1 MNLHNNLKH
10 RFSVSEEFTKD
21 FHKRIKEAAKA
32 YDAEGP
38 EDKISYDADTNVI
51 QIAENRY
58 KMIYPLI
65 FVNSES
71 MLSSM
76 FDRVPDLIFSG
87 KGKYDE
93 IKKIKIEAAYKYLV
107 DKCSLEWFM
116 NDTAWWFVV
125 DGFATGHI
133 SYKKQYH
140 EEPVIDE
147 MGMPEVDPMT
157 GEPKMRVVYDY
168 DDPMVEAG
176 DVSKEYFSPES
187 EFDIKLEKTPYYF
200 RKLLMDPVKVKE
212 IYGKDVEPDA
222 TLEVNGDEKHE
233 IKDLKRV
240 QVWMYYGTVPKE
252 NKSEVKN
259 WSYDA
264 TYLIVFTSSEILHKE
279 PLKEKPARAIKWY
292 GTPNKFFGFGLAH
305 LLKNQQQEKTL
316 RRGQQIRY
324 ADNLAF
330 PKIAMDETG
339 DLDDQAMLD
348 PRENRIVIYKDKEP
362 KYLVPPPMPDT
373 LIQAEQRVDNDA
385 QQISGLIDIST
396 GAQQSSVDTAT
407 GQSIFAEA
415 AAQRVRRAKHKF
427 VEFYKQIVIGLL
439 KEAQAN
445 WSTEKVVS
453 ITDDKGKDQ
462 QIAVGAT
469 DLSDVDFDTDIDID
483 GETMSINKDIIRQ
496 QSIEFYNTTKDDP
509 LINRQEVIK
518 DVMQQGF
525 GKSNPDRY
533 ITKSNLQPGMTL
545 VDPNTE
551 QIYTV
556 DKSGQVVPQETDMTI
571 AEPTQGSN
579 AVSSPSGMAGSVN
592 NLS

>member
-1 MNLHNNLKH
+1 MNLLNNLKS
-10 RFSVSEEFTKD
+10 RFSIAEDFTKE
-21 FHKRIKEAAKA
+21 FHKRIKDAVKA
-32 YDAEGP
+32 YEAESP
-38 EDKISYDADTNVI
+38 DTISYDADSNII
-51 QIAENRY
+51 QVAENRY

-65 FVNSES
+65 FTNTES
-71 MLSSM
+71 MLASM

-93 IKKIKIEAAYKYLV
+93 QKKIKVEAAYRYLT
-107 DKCSLEWFM
+107 DKCGLNWFM

-140 EEPVIDE
+140 EEPVLDD
-147 MGMPEVDPMT
+147 MGLPVVDPMN
-157 GEPKMRVVYDY
+157 GEPQMRAVYDY
-168 DDPMVEAG
+168 DDPIVEAG
-176 DVSKEYFSPES
+176 DLSKEYFSPEA
-187 EFDIKLEKTPYYF
+187 EFDIRLEKTPYYF

-212 IYGKDVEPDA
+212 VYGKDVEPDA
-222 TLEVNGDEKHE
+222 SLEVNSAEKNE

-240 QVWMYYGTVPKE
+240 QVWMYYGSVPKE

-264 TYLIVFTSSEILHKE
+264 NYLVVYTSKDILHKE
-279 PLKEKPARAIKWY
+279 PLKNKPARAIKWY
-292 GTPNKFFGFGLAH
+292 GVPNKFFGFGLAH
-305 LLKNQQQEKTL
+305 LLKNQQQEKTI

-324 ADNLAF
+324 ADVLAY
-330 PKIAMDETG
+330 PKIAADETS
-339 DLDDQAMLD
+339 DFDDDAMVD
-348 PRENRIVIYKDKEP
+348 PRINQIVTYKDKKPE
-362 KYLVPPPMPDT
+362 YLVPPNMPDT
-373 LIQAEQRVDNDA
+373 LIQAEQQVDNDA

-415 AAQRVRRAKHKF
+415 AAQRVRRAKSKF

-445 WSTEKVVS
+445 WSTDKLVT
-453 ITDDKGKDQ
+453 ITDDKGEEQ
-462 QIAVGAT
+462 NVTVGAG

-483 GETMSINKDIIRQ
+483 GESMSINKDIMRQ
-496 QSIEFYNTTKDDP
+496 QAIEFYNTTKDDP

-518 DVMQQGF
+518 DVVQQGF

-551 QIYTV
+551 AIFTV
-556 DKSGQVVPQETDMTI
+556 DKSGQVVPQEAESMT
-571 AEPTQGSN
+571 ATPTPGSN
-579 AVSSPSGMAGSVN
+579 AVSSPSGMAGAVN